1 MLTTL
6 DIKAELIRRSYTA
19 ARLARELGCH
29 RSTVTRVINGEYPYQ
44 RILVELAR
52 IIGVP
57 VGDLAPGRAT
67 PHESEHIAP
76 SPSRSTQKPGPIS
89 TLAAPAGL
97 RRRTRR
103 ASGGAC

>member
-6 DIKAELIRRSYTA
+6 DIRAELLRRGYTA

-29 RSTVTRVINGEYPYQ
+29 KSTVTRVINGEYPYQ
-44 RILVELAR
+44 HILAELAR

-67 PHESEHIAP
+67 PSESELISPPADDAMSDCDPDSAP
-76 SPSRSTQKPGPIS
+76 RV
-89 TLAAPAGL
+89 AG
-97 RRRTRR
+97 
-103 ASGGAC
+103 ASG